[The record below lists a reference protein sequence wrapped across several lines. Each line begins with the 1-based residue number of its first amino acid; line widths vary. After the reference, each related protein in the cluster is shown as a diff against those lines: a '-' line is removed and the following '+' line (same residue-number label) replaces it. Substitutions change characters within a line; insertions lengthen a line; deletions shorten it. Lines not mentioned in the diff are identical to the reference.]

1 MGIGNGEFVM
11 RSKGI
16 AITAGVCGGEREMV
30 GLMIWGMKRERRGM
44 KIGME
49 MKEGKGIL
57 W

>member
-1 MGIGNGEFVM
+1 VRRRKRDGI
-11 RSKGI
+11 
-16 AITAGVCGGEREMV
+16 

>member
-30 GLMIWGMKRERRGM
+30 
-44 KIGME
+44 
-49 MKEGKGIL
+49 
-57 W
+57 